1 MDWTAS
7 LPVLL
12 SRGIDRTLEFLGM
25 NTPESDFQD
34 ADYFDRPV
42 KDLVAARDVLLQFF
56 PPELVYIILDLA
68 DYWVHTR
75 SARVK
80 LIQLP
85 ASRPSDANAAMYYL
99 VTPPIME
106 GCQHK
111 NETLRL
117 KVARVEF
124 TTVSHDQGWCSDA
137 ELRGEYFIVFR
148 VSYRPWTF

>member
-1 MDWTAS
+1 
-7 LPVLL
+7 
-12 SRGIDRTLEFLGM
+12 
-25 NTPESDFQD
+25 
-34 ADYFDRPV
+34 
-42 KDLVAARDVLLQFF
+42 
-56 PPELVYIILDLA
+56 
-68 DYWVHTR
+68 
-75 SARVK
+75 VK

-117 KVARVEF
+117 KVARVKF
-124 TTVSHDQGWCSDA
+124 TTVSHDQGWCNDS